1 MLRLLNRVQKPSVF
15 RTMQTS
21 GFSFS
26 SNYKPGDHDDI
37 ETKHDLANNN
47 LAILKQNG
55 DFLKEEC
62 EAFEAQLN
70 EN

>member
-1 MLRLLNRVQKPSVF
+1 
-15 RTMQTS
+15 MQTS
-21 GFSFS
+21 GFAFS

-55 DFLKEEC
+55 DFLKDEC